1 MTFRA
6 FIDQLKENGK
16 LVEILQPTSPRFEA
30 SRIAKTAKSPVLFH
44 NVSGSKVIMNLLGSR
59 DELASMLGVPKE
71 EIIMKLSE
79 VSPEGEVRLV
89 SESPTLEVIED
100 KVDLTKLPILTH
112 FEKDGAPYITA
123 GIVVS
128 EYGGTINASIHR
140 LMLAGKDK
148 LAVRLVPPRHTYL
161 LHKKAAEKGEPLPVA
176 IVLGCDPTIIYAT
189 STRVPVGK
197 EFEYAA
203 SLRGA
208 PVELFECANGVKV
221 PHAEIVLEGYID
233 PVERVNEGP
242 FVDITG
248 TYDVVRKEPVI
259 HITRIIHRKDPIYHG
274 ILPAG
279 PEHLLM
285 MGVPYEPRIYRAV
298 GEVTTVKN
306 VVLTEGGCCYLHAV
320 VQIEKQTEGDGK
332 NAIMAAFAAHTS
344 LKHVVV
350 VDEDINI
357 FDPNDVEFAIAT
369 RVKGDMDIL
378 IIPNVRG
385 SSLDPRG
392 APDGTTT
399 KVGIDATKVLVEME
413 NFERAGFRI
422 AGTLTLPCRSEI
434 HSRPASPIVL

>member
-1 MTFRA
+1 MSFRE
-6 FIDQLKENGK
+6 FIDRLKENGK
-16 LVEILQPTSPRFEA
+16 LVEVQKAVSPKFEA
-30 SRIAKTAKSPVLFH
+30 SRIAKQTKAPVLFH
-44 NVSGSKVIMNLLGSR
+44 DISGSKVIMNLLGSR
-59 DELASMLGVPKE
+59 EELAAMLKVPKE
-71 EIIMKLSE
+71 EIISKLSA

-89 SESPTLEVIED
+89 SDSPTLEVVED
-100 KVDLTKLPILTH
+100 EVDLTKLPILTH
-112 FEKDGAPYITA
+112 FEKDGAPYLTA

-128 EYGGTINASIHR
+128 EYGGTVNASIHR
-140 LMLAGKDK
+140 LMLLGKDR
-148 LAVRLVPPRHTYL
+148 LAARLVPPRHTYL
-161 LHKKAAEKGEPLPVA
+161 LHRKAAEKGEPLPVA

-203 SLRGA
+203 ALRGG
-208 PVELFECANGVKV
+208 PIELFECENGVKV
-221 PHAEIVLEGYID
+221 PHSEIVLEGYIE
-233 PVERVNEGP
+233 PGERVDEGP

-248 TYDVVRKEPVI
+248 TYDHVRKEPVI
-259 HITRIIHRKDPIYHG
+259 RITRVLHRKDPIYHG

-285 MGVPYEPRIYRAV
+285 MGVPYEPRIFRAV
-298 GEVTTVKN
+298 GEVTTVRN

-350 VDEDINI
+350 VDEDIDI

-369 RVKGDMDIL
+369 RVKGDTDLM

-399 KVGIDATKVLVEME
+399 KIGIDATKVLVEKE
-413 NFERAGFRI
+413 NFERA
-422 AGTLTLPCRSEI
+422 EI
-434 HSRPASPIVL
+434 PE

>member
-1 MTFRA
+1 MSFRD

-16 LVEILQPTSPRFEA
+16 LVEIPQPVSPVFEA
-30 SRIAKTAKSPVLFH
+30 SRIAKRVKDPVLFH
-44 NVSGSKVIMNLLGSR
+44 DVSGSKVIMNLLGSR

-71 EIIMKLSE
+71 EIIKRLSE
-79 VSPEGEVRLV
+79 VSPKGAVILA
-89 SESPTLEVIED
+89 SESPTQEVVEN
-100 KVDLTKLPILTH
+100 KVDLRKLPILTH

-128 EYGGTINASIHR
+128 QYGGVMNASIHR

-148 LAVRLVPPRHTYL
+148 LAARLVPPRHTYL
-161 LHKKAAEKGEPLPVA
+161 LYKKAAENGDPLPVA
-176 IVLGCDPTIIYAT
+176 IVIGCDPLIIYAT

-203 SLRGA
+203 ALRGL
-208 PVELFECANGVKV
+208 PVEVFECENGVKV

-233 PVERVNEGP
+233 PVEKVDEGP

-248 TYDVVRKEPVI
+248 TYDVVRKEPI
-259 HITRIIHRKDPIYHG
+259 IRITRVIHRKDPIYHG

-344 LKHVVV
+344 LKHVVI
-350 VDEDINI
+350 VDDDINI

-369 RVKGDMDIL
+369 RVKGDKDIL
-378 IIPNVRG
+378 IITNVRG

-399 KVGIDATKVLVEME
+399 KVGVDATKVLVEKE
-413 NFERAGFRI
+413 KFERAI
-422 AGTLTLPCRSEI
+422 IPEE
-434 HSRPASPIVL
+434 

>member
-1 MTFRA
+1 MSFRTF
-6 FIDQLKENGK
+6 INQLKENGK
-16 LVEILQPTSPRFEA
+16 LVEVLQPVSPKFEA
-30 SRIAKTAKSPVLFH
+30 SRIAKKTKAPVLFH
-44 NVSGSKVIMNLLGSR
+44 DVSGSKVIMNLLGSR
-59 DELASMLGVPKE
+59 EELASMLGVPKE
-71 EIIMKLSE
+71 EIIKKLSQ
-79 VSPEGEVRLV
+79 VSPEGEIKVV
-89 SESPTLEVIED
+89 SESPTLEVIE
-100 KVDLTKLPILTH
+100 KEVDLTKLPILTH

-123 GIVVS
+123 GIIVS
-128 EYGGTINASIHR
+128 EYEGVMNASIHR

-148 LAVRLVPPRHTYL
+148 LAARLVPPRHTYL
-161 LHKKAAEKGEPLPVA
+161 LYKKAAEKGKTLPVA
-176 IVLGCDPTIIYAT
+176 IVLGCDPTITYAT

-197 EFEYAA
+197 EFEYASA
-203 SLRGA
+203 LRGA
-208 PVELFECANGVKV
+208 PVELFECENGIKV
-221 PHAEIVLEGYID
+221 PHSEIVLEGYVDPTEKID
-233 PVERVNEGP
+233 EGP

-248 TYDVVRKEPVI
+248 TYDLVRKEPVI

-306 VVLTEGGCCYLHAV
+306 VVLTEGGCCYLHAI

-344 LKHVVV
+344 LKHVVI

-357 FDPNDVEFAIAT
+357 FDPHDVEFAVAT
-369 RVKGDMDIL
+369 RVKGDIDIL

-399 KVGIDATKVLVEME
+399 KVGVDATKVLVEKE
-413 NFERAGFRI
+413 NFERAI
-422 AGTLTLPCRSEI
+422 IPET
-434 HSRPASPIVL
+434 

>member
-1 MTFRA
+1 MPMSFRT

-16 LVEILQPTSPRFEA
+16 LVEISRPASPRFEA
-30 SRIAKTAKSPVLFH
+30 SRIAKKTKSPVLFH
-44 NVSGSKVIMNLLGSR
+44 DVSGSKVIMNLLGSR
-59 DELASMLGVPKE
+59 DELASMLGVSKE
-71 EIIMKLSE
+71 EIIRKLSE
-79 VSPEGEVRLV
+79 TSPEGEIKVV
-89 SESPTLEVIED
+89 TDSPTLEVIEEE
-100 KVDLTKLPILTH
+100 VDLTKLPILTH

-128 EYGGTINASIHR
+128 EYDGVMNASIHR

-148 LAVRLVPPRHTYL
+148 LAARLVPPRHTYL
-161 LHKKAAEKGEPLPVA
+161 LHKKALEKGEPLPVA
-176 IVLGCDPTIIYAT
+176 IVIGCDPTIIYAT

-203 SLRGA
+203 ALRGA
-208 PVELFECANGVKV
+208 PVELFECKNGIKV
-221 PHAEIVLEGYID
+221 PHAEIVLEGYVD
-233 PVERVNEGP
+233 PLEKVDEGP

-248 TYDVVRKEPVI
+248 TYDLVRKEPVI

-320 VQIEKQTEGDGK
+320 IQIEKQTEGDGK

-350 VDEDINI
+350 VDDDINI
-357 FDPNDVEFAIAT
+357 LDPNDVEFAIAT
-369 RVKGDMDIL
+369 RVKGDIDIL

-399 KVGIDATKVLVEME
+399 KVGIDATKILVKKE
-413 NFERAGFRI
+413 NFERATI
-422 AGTLTLPCRSEI
+422 PEDYE
-434 HSRPASPIVL
+434 

>member
-1 MTFRA
+1 MSFRA

-16 LVEILQPTSPRFEA
+16 LVEIPQPVSPKFEA
-30 SRIAKTAKSPVLFH
+30 SRIAKTIKDPVLFH
-44 NVSGSKVIMNLLGSR
+44 DVSGSKVIMNLLGSR
-59 DELASMLGVPKE
+59 DELASLLGVPKE
-71 EIIMKLSE
+71 EIIKRLSE
-79 VSPEGEVRLV
+79 VSPKGTVMLV
-89 SESPTLEVIED
+89 SESPTLEVVEN

-128 EYGGTINASIHR
+128 EYGGIMNASIHR

-148 LAVRLVPPRHTYL
+148 LAARLVPPRHTYL
-161 LHKKAAEKGEPLPVA
+161 LHKKAAENGEPLPVA
-176 IVLGCDPTIIYAT
+176 IVIGCDPLIIYAT

-203 SLRGA
+203 ALRGL
-208 PVELFECANGVKV
+208 PVEVFECENGVKV

-233 PVERVNEGP
+233 PVEKVDEGP

-259 HITRIIHRKDPIYHG
+259 RITRIIHRKDPIYHG

-285 MGVPYEPRIYRAV
+285 MGIPYEPRIYKAV

-357 FDPNDVEFAIAT
+357 FDLNDVEFAIAT
-369 RVKGDMDIL
+369 RVKGDLDIL
-378 IIPNVRG
+378 VIPNVRG

-399 KVGIDATKVLVEME
+399 KVGIDATKVLVEKE
-413 NFERAGFRI
+413 NFERAVI
-422 AGTLTLPCRSEI
+422 PE
-434 HSRPASPIVL
+434 

>member
-1 MTFRA
+1 MSFRA

-16 LVEILQPTSPRFEA
+16 LVEIPQPVSPIFEA
-30 SRIAKTAKSPVLFH
+30 SRIAKTTKAPVLFH
-44 NVSGSKVIMNLLGSR
+44 DISGSKVIMNLLGSR

-71 EIIMKLSE
+71 EIIKRLSE

-100 KVDLTKLPILTH
+100 QVDLTKLPILTH

-128 EYGGTINASIHR
+128 EYRGTINASIHR

-203 SLRGA
+203 ALRGA

-221 PHAEIVLEGYID
+221 PHAEIVLEGYVD
-233 PVERVNEGP
+233 PVERVDEGP

-259 HITRIIHRKDPIYHG
+259 QITRIIHRKDPIYHG

-285 MGVPYEPRIYRAV
+285 MGVPYEPRIYKAV
-298 GEVTTVKN
+298 GEVTTIKN
-306 VVLTEGGCCYLHAV
+306 LVLTEGGCCYLHAV

-378 IIPNVRG
+378 IVPNVRG

-399 KVGIDATKVLVEME
+399 KVGIDATKVLVEKE
-413 NFERAGFRI
+413 NFERAVI
-422 AGTLTLPCRSEI
+422 PEEEI
-434 HSRPASPIVL
+434 KGQ

>member
-1 MTFRA
+1 MSYRD
-6 FIDQLKENGK
+6 FIDRLKENGK
-16 LVEILQPTSPRFEA
+16 LVEIPQPVSPIFEA
-30 SRIAKTAKSPVLFH
+30 SRIAKTTKAPVLFH
-44 NVSGSKVIMNLLGSR
+44 DISGSKVIMNLLGSR

-71 EIIMKLSE
+71 EIIKRLSE

-89 SESPTLEVIED
+89 SESPTLEIIED
-100 KVDLTKLPILTH
+100 QVDLTKLPILTH

-128 EYGGTINASIHR
+128 EYRGTINASIHR

-203 SLRGA
+203 ALRGA

-221 PHAEIVLEGYID
+221 PHAEIVLEGYVD
-233 PVERVNEGP
+233 PVERVDEGP

-259 HITRIIHRKDPIYHG
+259 QITRIIHRKDPIYHG

-285 MGVPYEPRIYRAV
+285 MGVPYEPRIYRTV

-378 IIPNVRG
+378 IISNVRG

-399 KVGIDATKVLVEME
+399 KVGIDATKVLVEKE
-413 NFERAGFRI
+413 NFERAVI
-422 AGTLTLPCRSEI
+422 PEE
-434 HSRPASPIVL
+434 

>member
-1 MTFRA
+1 MSFRTF
-6 FIDQLKENGK
+6 INQLKENGK
-16 LVEILQPTSPRFEA
+16 LVEIFQSVSPRFEA
-30 SRIAKTAKSPVLFH
+30 SKIAKNTKTPVLFH
-44 NVSGSKVIMNLLGSR
+44 DISGSKVIMNLLGSR

-71 EIIMKLSE
+71 EIIKKLSE
-79 VSPEGEVRLV
+79 VSPEGEVKLV

-100 KVDLTKLPILTH
+100 QVDLTKLPILTH
-112 FEKDGAPYITA
+112 FEKDGSPYITA

-148 LAVRLVPPRHTYL
+148 LAARLVPPRHTYL

-203 SLRGA
+203 ALRGA
-208 PVELFECANGVKV
+208 PIELFECANGVKV

-233 PVERVNEGP
+233 PVERIDEGP

-285 MGVPYEPRIYRAV
+285 MGVPYEPRIYRSV

-350 VDEDINI
+350 VDENINI

-399 KVGIDATKVLVEME
+399 KVGIDATKVLVEKE
-413 NFERAGFRI
+413 NFERAVI
-422 AGTLTLPCRSEI
+422 PE
-434 HSRPASPIVL
+434 

>member
-1 MTFRA
+1 MTCRD
-6 FIDQLKENGK
+6 FIDLLKESGK
-16 LVEILQPTSPRFEA
+16 LVEVKQPVSPRFEA
-30 SRIAKTAKSPVLFH
+30 SRIAKKTKAPVLFH
-44 NVSGSKVIMNLLGSR
+44 DISGSKVIMNLLGSR
-59 DELASMLGVPKE
+59 DELSSMLGVPKE
-71 EIIMKLSE
+71 EIIKRLSE
-79 VSPEGEVRLV
+79 VSPEGEVQLV
-89 SESPTLEVIED
+89 QDSPTLEVIED
-100 KVDLTKLPILTH
+100 DVDLTKLPILTH

-128 EYGGTINASIHR
+128 EYGGVMNASIHR
-140 LMLAGKDK
+140 LMLVGKDK
-148 LAVRLVPPRHTYL
+148 LAARLVPPRHTYL
-161 LHKKAAEKGEPLPVA
+161 LHKKAAEKGELLPVA

-203 SLRGA
+203 ALRGA
-208 PVELFECANGVKV
+208 PVELFECSNGVKV
-221 PHAEIVLEGYID
+221 PHSEIVLEGYVD
-233 PVERVNEGP
+233 PKERVEEGP

-320 VQIEKQTEGDGK
+320 VQIEKQTEGDAK

-399 KVGIDATKVLVEME
+399 KVGIDATKVLIEKE
-413 NFERAGFRI
+413 NFERAI
-422 AGTLTLPCRSEI
+422 IPEE
-434 HSRPASPIVL
+434 

>member
-1 MTFRA
+1 MSFRD

-16 LVEILQPTSPRFEA
+16 LVEIPQSVSPVFEA
-30 SRIAKTAKSPVLFH
+30 SRIANRVKDPVLFH
-44 NVSGSKVIMNLLGSR
+44 DVSGSKVVMNLLGSR

-71 EIIMKLSE
+71 EIIKRLSE
-79 VSPEGEVRLV
+79 VSPKGAVILV
-89 SESPTLEVIED
+89 SDSPTQEVVEN
-100 KVDLTKLPILTH
+100 KVDLKKLPILTH

-128 EYGGTINASIHR
+128 EYESIMNASIHR

-161 LHKKAAEKGEPLPVA
+161 LHKKAAENGDLLPVA
-176 IVLGCDPTIIYAT
+176 IVIGCDPLIIYAA

-203 SLRGA
+203 ALRGL
-208 PVELFECANGVKV
+208 PVEVFECENGVKV

-233 PVERVNEGP
+233 PVEKIDEGP

-259 HITRIIHRKDPIYHG
+259 RITRIIHRKDPIYHG

-298 GEVTTVKN
+298 VEVTTVKN

-332 NAIMAAFAAHTS
+332 NAIMAAFTAHTS

-357 FDPNDVEFAIAT
+357 FDPKDVEFAIAT

-378 IIPNVRG
+378 IITNVRG

-399 KVGIDATKVLVEME
+399 KVGIDATKVLVKKES
-413 NFERAGFRI
+413 FERATI
-422 AGTLTLPCRSEI
+422 PEEE
-434 HSRPASPIVL
+434 

>member
-1 MTFRA
+1 MSFRA

-16 LVEILQPTSPRFEA
+16 LVEIPQPVSPKFEA
-30 SRIAKTAKSPVLFH
+30 SRIAKTIKDPVLFH
-44 NVSGSKVIMNLLGSR
+44 DVSGSKVIMNLLGSR
-59 DELASMLGVPKE
+59 DELASLLGVPKE
-71 EIIMKLSE
+71 EIIKRLSE
-79 VSPEGEVRLV
+79 VSPKGTVMLV
-89 SESPTLEVIED
+89 SQSPTLEVVEN

-128 EYGGTINASIHR
+128 EYGGVMNASIHR

-148 LAVRLVPPRHTYL
+148 LAARLVPPRHTYL
-161 LHKKAAEKGEPLPVA
+161 LHKKAAENGEPLPVA
-176 IVLGCDPTIIYAT
+176 IVIGCDPLIIYAT

-203 SLRGA
+203 ALRGL
-208 PVELFECANGVKV
+208 PVEVFECENGVKV

-233 PVERVNEGP
+233 PVEKVNEGP

-259 HITRIIHRKDPIYHG
+259 RITRIIHRKDPIYHG

-285 MGVPYEPRIYRAV
+285 MGIPYEPRIYKAV

-369 RVKGDMDIL
+369 RVKGDLDIL
-378 IIPNVRG
+378 VIPNVRG

-399 KVGIDATKVLVEME
+399 KVGIDATKVLVEKE
-413 NFERAGFRI
+413 NFERAVI
-422 AGTLTLPCRSEI
+422 PEE
-434 HSRPASPIVL
+434 

>member
-1 MTFRA
+1 MSFRA

-16 LVEILQPTSPRFEA
+16 LVEIPQPVSPKFEA
-30 SRIAKTAKSPVLFH
+30 SRIAKTIKDPVLFH
-44 NVSGSKVIMNLLGSR
+44 DVSGSKVIMNLLGSR
-59 DELASMLGVPKE
+59 DELASLLGVPKE
-71 EIIMKLSE
+71 EIIKRLSE
-79 VSPEGEVRLV
+79 VSPKGTVMLV
-89 SESPTLEVIED
+89 SESPTLEVVEN

-128 EYGGTINASIHR
+128 EYGGIMNASIHR

-148 LAVRLVPPRHTYL
+148 LAARLVPPRHTYL
-161 LHKKAAEKGEPLPVA
+161 LHKKAAENGEPLPVA
-176 IVLGCDPTIIYAT
+176 IVIGCDPLIIYAT

-203 SLRGA
+203 ALRGL
-208 PVELFECANGVKV
+208 PVEVFECENGVKV

-233 PVERVNEGP
+233 PVEKVNEGP

-259 HITRIIHRKDPIYHG
+259 RISRIIHRKDPIYHG

-285 MGVPYEPRIYRAV
+285 MGIPYEPRIYKAV

-369 RVKGDMDIL
+369 RVKGDLDIL
-378 IIPNVRG
+378 VIPNVRG

-399 KVGIDATKVLVEME
+399 KVGIDATKVLVEKE
-413 NFERAGFRI
+413 NFERAVI
-422 AGTLTLPCRSEI
+422 PEE
-434 HSRPASPIVL
+434 

>member
-1 MTFRA
+1 MSFRA

-16 LVEILQPTSPRFEA
+16 LVEIPQPVSPKFEA
-30 SRIAKTAKSPVLFH
+30 SRIAKTIKDPVFFH
-44 NVSGSKVIMNLLGSR
+44 DVSGSKVIMNLLGSR
-59 DELASMLGVPKE
+59 DELASLLGVPKE
-71 EIIMKLSE
+71 EIIKRLSE
-79 VSPEGEVRLV
+79 VSPKGTVMLV
-89 SESPTLEVIED
+89 SESPTLEVVEN

-128 EYGGTINASIHR
+128 EYGGIMNASIHR

-148 LAVRLVPPRHTYL
+148 LVARLVPPRHTYL
-161 LHKKAAEKGEPLPVA
+161 LHKKAAENGEPLPVA
-176 IVLGCDPTIIYAT
+176 IVIGCDPLIIYAT

-203 SLRGA
+203 ALRGL
-208 PVELFECANGVKV
+208 PVEVFECENGVKV

-233 PVERVNEGP
+233 PVEKVNEGP

-259 HITRIIHRKDPIYHG
+259 RITRIIHRKDPIYHG

-285 MGVPYEPRIYRAV
+285 MGIPYEPRIYKAV

-369 RVKGDMDIL
+369 RVKGDLDIL
-378 IIPNVRG
+378 VIPNVRG

-399 KVGIDATKVLVEME
+399 KVGIDATKVLVEKE
-413 NFERAGFRI
+413 NFERAVI
-422 AGTLTLPCRSEI
+422 PEE
-434 HSRPASPIVL
+434 

>member
-1 MTFRA
+1 MSFRD
-6 FIDQLKENGK
+6 FIDQLKTSGK
-16 LVEILQPTSPRFEA
+16 LVEIQDPVSPEFEA
-30 SRIAKTAKSPVLFH
+30 SRIAKQTKAPILFH
-44 NVSGSKVIMNLLGSR
+44 DISGSKVIMNLLGSR
-59 DELASMLGVPKE
+59 EELASMLKVPKE
-71 EIIMKLSE
+71 EIIRKLSE
-79 VSPEGEVRLV
+79 VSPEGEVKLV
-89 SESPTLEVIED
+89 SDSPTLEVVEEE
-100 KVDLTKLPILTH
+100 VDLTKLPILTH

-128 EYGGTINASIHR
+128 EYEGTMNASIHR

-148 LAVRLVPPRHTYL
+148 LAARLVPPRHTYL

-197 EFEYAA
+197 EFEYASA
-203 SLRGA
+203 LKGA
-208 PVELFECANGVKV
+208 PVELFECENGVKV
-221 PHAEIVLEGYID
+221 PHSEIVLEGYID
-233 PVERVNEGP
+233 PVERVDEGP

-248 TYDVVRKEPVI
+248 TYDLVRKEPVI
-259 HITRIIHRKDPIYHG
+259 RITRVIHRKDPVYHG
-274 ILPAG
+274 ILPSG

-357 FDPNDVEFAIAT
+357 FDPNDVEFAVAT
-369 RVKGDMDIL
+369 RVKGDIDIL
-378 IIPNVRG
+378 TIPNVRG

-399 KVGIDATKVLVEME
+399 KVGIDATKVLVEKE
-413 NFERAGFRI
+413 NFERAVIPG
-422 AGTLTLPCRSEI
+422 E
-434 HSRPASPIVL
+434 

>member
-16 LVEILQPTSPRFEA
+16 LVEIFQSVSPRFEA
-30 SRIAKTAKSPVLFH
+30 SRIARAAKAPIFFH
-44 NVSGSKVIMNLLGSR
+44 NISGSKVIMNLLGSR

-71 EIIMKLSE
+71 EIIKRLSE

-100 KVDLTKLPILTH
+100 QVDLTKLPILTH

-161 LHKKAAEKGEPLPVA
+161 LHKKAAEKGELLPVA
-176 IVLGCDPTIIYAT
+176 IVLSCDPTIIYAT

-203 SLRGA
+203 ALRGA

-233 PVERVNEGP
+233 PVEKIDEGP

-248 TYDVVRKEPVI
+248 TYDVIRKEPVI
-259 HITRIIHRKDPIYHG
+259 HITRVIHRKDPIYHG

-344 LKHVVV
+344 LKHVVI

-369 RVKGDMDIL
+369 RVKGDVDIL

-399 KVGIDATKVLVEME
+399 KVGIDATKVLIEKE
-413 NFERAGFRI
+413 NFERAVI
-422 AGTLTLPCRSEI
+422 PEE
-434 HSRPASPIVL
+434 

>member
-1 MTFRA
+1 MSFRTF
-6 FIDQLKENGK
+6 INQLKENGK
-16 LVEILQPTSPRFEA
+16 LVEITQPVSPRFEA
-30 SRIAKTAKSPVLFH
+30 SRIAKKTKAPVLFH
-44 NVSGSKVIMNLLGSR
+44 DISGSKAIMNLLGSR

-71 EIIMKLSE
+71 EIIKRLSE
-79 VSPEGEVRLV
+79 VSPKGTVSHV
-89 SESPTLEVIED
+89 SESPTLEVVEEE
-100 KVDLTKLPILTH
+100 VDLTKLPILTH

-123 GIVVS
+123 GIVFS
-128 EYGGTINASIHR
+128 EYGGVMNASIHR

-148 LAVRLVPPRHTYL
+148 LAARLVPPRHTYL

-197 EFEYAA
+197 ELEYAA
-203 SLRGA
+203 ALRGA
-208 PVELFECANGVKV
+208 PVEVFECANGVKV
-221 PHAEIVLEGYID
+221 PHAEIVLEGYVD
-233 PVERVNEGP
+233 PVEKIDEGP

-248 TYDVVRKEPVI
+248 TYDLVRKEPVI
-259 HITRIIHRKDPIYHG
+259 HITRIIRRKDPIYYG

-350 VDEDINI
+350 VDDDINI

-378 IIPNVRG
+378 IISNVRG

-399 KVGIDATKVLVEME
+399 KVGIDATKVLVEKE
-413 NFERAGFRI
+413 NFERAVI
-422 AGTLTLPCRSEI
+422 PEE
-434 HSRPASPIVL
+434 

>member
-1 MTFRA
+1 MIFRD
-6 FIDQLKENGK
+6 FIDQLKTNGK
-16 LVEILQPTSPRFEA
+16 LVEIQHPVSPEFEA
-30 SRIAKTAKSPVLFH
+30 SRIAKQTKAPILFH
-44 NVSGSKVIMNLLGSR
+44 DISGSKVIMNLLGSR
-59 DELASMLGVPKE
+59 EELASMLGVPKE
-71 EIIMKLSE
+71 EIIRKLSE
-79 VSPEGEVRLV
+79 VSPKGEVKLV
-89 SESPTLEVIED
+89 SESPTLEVVEEE
-100 KVDLTKLPILTH
+100 VDLTKLPILTH

-128 EYGGTINASIHR
+128 EYEGSMNASIHR

-148 LAVRLVPPRHTYL
+148 LAARLVPPRHTYL

-197 EFEYAA
+197 EFEYASA
-203 SLRGA
+203 LKGA
-208 PVELFECANGVKV
+208 PVELFECENGVKV
-221 PHAEIVLEGYID
+221 PHSEIVLEGYID
-233 PVERVNEGP
+233 PVERVDEGP

-248 TYDVVRKEPVI
+248 TYDHVRKEPVI
-259 HITRIIHRKDPIYHG
+259 HITRVIHRKDPIYHG
-274 ILPAG
+274 ILPSG

-285 MGVPYEPRIYRAV
+285 MGVPYEPRIYRSV

-369 RVKGDMDIL
+369 RVKGDIDIL
-378 IIPNVRG
+378 TIPNVRG

-399 KVGIDATKVLVEME
+399 KVGIDATKVLVEKE
-413 NFERAGFRI
+413 NFERAVIPG
-422 AGTLTLPCRSEI
+422 E
-434 HSRPASPIVL
+434 

>member
-1 MTFRA
+1 MSFRTF
-6 FIDQLKENGK
+6 INQLKENGK
-16 LVEILQPTSPRFEA
+16 LVEIFQSVSPRFEA
-30 SRIAKTAKSPVLFH
+30 SKIAKNTKTPVLFH
-44 NVSGSKVIMNLLGSR
+44 DISGSKVIMNLLGSR

-71 EIIMKLSE
+71 EIIKKLSE
-79 VSPEGEVRLV
+79 VSPEGEVKLV

-100 KVDLTKLPILTH
+100 HVDLTKLPILTH

-148 LAVRLVPPRHTYL
+148 LAARLVPPRHTYL

-203 SLRGA
+203 ALRGA
-208 PVELFECANGVKV
+208 PIELFECANGVKV

-233 PVERVNEGP
+233 PVERIDEGP

-285 MGVPYEPRIYRAV
+285 MGVPYEPRIYRSV
-298 GEVTTVKN
+298 GEVTTVRN

-378 IIPNVRG
+378 IISNVRG

-399 KVGIDATKVLVEME
+399 KVGIDATKVLVEKE
-413 NFERAGFRI
+413 NFERAVI
-422 AGTLTLPCRSEI
+422 PE
-434 HSRPASPIVL
+434 

>member
-1 MTFRA
+1 MTCRD
-6 FIDQLKENGK
+6 FIDLLKESGK
-16 LVEILQPTSPRFEA
+16 LVEVKQPVSPRFEA
-30 SRIAKTAKSPVLFH
+30 SRIAKKTKAPVLFH
-44 NVSGSKVIMNLLGSR
+44 DISGSKVIMNLLGSR

-71 EIIMKLSE
+71 EIIKRLSE
-79 VSPEGEVRLV
+79 VSPEGEVQLV
-89 SESPTLEVIED
+89 QDSPTLEVIED
-100 KVDLTKLPILTH
+100 DVDLTKLPILTH

-128 EYGGTINASIHR
+128 EYGDVMNASIHR
-140 LMLAGKDK
+140 LMLVGKDK
-148 LAVRLVPPRHTYL
+148 LAARLVPPRHTYL
-161 LHKKAAEKGEPLPVA
+161 LHKKASEKGEPLPVA

-203 SLRGA
+203 ALRGA
-208 PVELFECANGVKV
+208 PVELFECSNGVKV
-221 PHAEIVLEGYID
+221 PHSEIVLEGYVD
-233 PVERVNEGP
+233 PKERVEEGP

-298 GEVTTVKN
+298 GDVTTVKN

-320 VQIEKQTEGDGK
+320 VQIEKQTEGDAK

-399 KVGIDATKVLVEME
+399 KVGIDATKVLIEKE
-413 NFERAGFRI
+413 NFERAI
-422 AGTLTLPCRSEI
+422 IPEE
-434 HSRPASPIVL
+434 

>member
-1 MTFRA
+1 MSFRE
-6 FIDQLKENGK
+6 FIDRLKENGK
-16 LVEILQPTSPRFEA
+16 LVEIPQSVSPKFEA
-30 SRIAKTAKSPVLFH
+30 SRIAKQTKAPVLFH
-44 NVSGSKVIMNLLGSR
+44 DISGSKVIMNLLGSR
-59 DELASMLGVPKE
+59 EELAAMLKVPKE
-71 EIIMKLSE
+71 EIISRLSE
-79 VSPEGEVRLV
+79 VSPEGEVRAV
-89 SESPTLEVIED
+89 SDSPTLEVIEAE
-100 KVDLTKLPILTH
+100 VDLTKLPILTH
-112 FEKDGAPYITA
+112 FEKDGGPYITA

-128 EYGGTINASIHR
+128 EYGGSVNASIHR
-140 LMLAGKDK
+140 LMLLGKDK
-148 LAVRLVPPRHTYL
+148 LAARLVPPRHTYL
-161 LHKKAAEKGEPLPVA
+161 LHRKAAENGEPLPVA

-203 SLRGA
+203 ALRGG
-208 PVELFECANGVKV
+208 PIELFECENGVKV
-221 PHAEIVLEGYID
+221 PHSEIVLEGYID
-233 PVERVNEGP
+233 PEERVDEGP

-248 TYDVVRKEPVI
+248 TYDHVRKEPVI
-259 HITRIIHRKDPIYHG
+259 RITRVLHRKDPIYHA

-285 MGVPYEPRIYRAV
+285 MGVPYEPRIFRAV

-369 RVKGDMDIL
+369 RVKGDKDLM

-392 APDGTTT
+392 ATDGTTT
-399 KVGIDATKVLVEME
+399 KVGIDATKVLVEKE
-413 NFERAGFRI
+413 NFERA
-422 AGTLTLPCRSEI
+422 EI
-434 HSRPASPIVL
+434 PE

>member
-1 MTFRA
+1 MSFRTF
-6 FIDQLKENGK
+6 INQLKENGK
-16 LVEILQPTSPRFEA
+16 LVEIFQSVSPRFEA
-30 SRIAKTAKSPVLFH
+30 SKIAKNTKTPVLFH
-44 NVSGSKVIMNLLGSR
+44 DISGSKVIMNLLGSR

-71 EIIMKLSE
+71 EIIKKLSE
-79 VSPEGEVRLV
+79 VSPEGEVKLV

-100 KVDLTKLPILTH
+100 QVDLTKLPILTH

-148 LAVRLVPPRHTYL
+148 LAARLVPPRHTYL

-203 SLRGA
+203 ALRGA
-208 PVELFECANGVKV
+208 PIELFECANGVKV

-233 PVERVNEGP
+233 PVERIDEGP

-259 HITRIIHRKDPIYHG
+259 HITRVIHRKDPIYHG

-285 MGVPYEPRIYRAV
+285 MGVPYEPRIYRSV

-399 KVGIDATKVLVEME
+399 KVGIDATKVLVEKE
-413 NFERAGFRI
+413 NFERAAI
-422 AGTLTLPCRSEI
+422 PE
-434 HSRPASPIVL
+434 

>member
-1 MTFRA
+1 MSFRTF
-6 FIDQLKENGK
+6 INQLKENGK
-16 LVEILQPTSPRFEA
+16 LVEILQPVSPRFEA
-30 SRIAKTAKSPVLFH
+30 SKIAKNTKTPVLFH
-44 NVSGSKVIMNLLGSR
+44 DISGSKVIMNLLGSR

-71 EIIMKLSE
+71 EIIKKLSE
-79 VSPEGEVRLV
+79 VSPEGEVKLV

-100 KVDLTKLPILTH
+100 QVDLTKLPILTH

-148 LAVRLVPPRHTYL
+148 LAARLVPPRHTYL

-203 SLRGA
+203 ALRGA
-208 PVELFECANGVKV
+208 PIELFECANGVKV

-233 PVERVNEGP
+233 PVERIDEGP

-285 MGVPYEPRIYRAV
+285 MGVPYEPRIYRSV

-378 IIPNVRG
+378 IISNVRG

-399 KVGIDATKVLVEME
+399 KVGIDATKVLVEKE
-413 NFERAGFRI
+413 NFERAVI
-422 AGTLTLPCRSEI
+422 PE
-434 HSRPASPIVL
+434 

>member
-16 LVEILQPTSPRFEA
+16 LVEIFQSVSPRFEA
-30 SRIAKTAKSPVLFH
+30 SRIARAAKAPVFFH
-44 NVSGSKVIMNLLGSR
+44 NISGSKVIMNLLGSR

-71 EIIMKLSE
+71 EIIKRLSE

-100 KVDLTKLPILTH
+100 QVDLTKLPILTH

-161 LHKKAAEKGEPLPVA
+161 LHKKAAEKGELLPVA

-203 SLRGA
+203 ALRGA

-233 PVERVNEGP
+233 PVEKIDEGP

-248 TYDVVRKEPVI
+248 TYDVIRKEPVI
-259 HITRIIHRKDPIYHG
+259 HITRVIHRKDPIYHG

-344 LKHVVV
+344 LKHVVI

-369 RVKGDMDIL
+369 RVKGDVDIL

-399 KVGIDATKVLVEME
+399 KVGIDATKVLIEKE
-413 NFERAGFRI
+413 NFERAVI
-422 AGTLTLPCRSEI
+422 PEE
-434 HSRPASPIVL
+434 

>member
-1 MTFRA
+1 MSFRD

-16 LVEILQPTSPRFEA
+16 LVEIPQPVSPIFEA
-30 SRIAKTAKSPVLFH
+30 SRIAKTTKAPVLFH
-44 NVSGSKVIMNLLGSR
+44 DISGSKVIMNLLGSR
-59 DELASMLGVPKE
+59 EELASMLGVPKD
-71 EIIMKLSE
+71 EIIKKLSE
-79 VSPEGEVRLV
+79 VSPEGEVRFV
-89 SESPTLEVIED
+89 TESPTLEVVED
-100 KVDLTKLPILTH
+100 QVDLTKLPILTH

-148 LAVRLVPPRHTYL
+148 LAARLVPPRHTYL
-161 LHKKAAEKGEPLPVA
+161 LHKKAAEKGESLPVA

-189 STRVPVGK
+189 STRVPAGK

-203 SLRGA
+203 ALRGA

-221 PHAEIVLEGYID
+221 PHAEIVLEGYVD
-233 PVERVNEGP
+233 PVEKIDEGP

-378 IIPNVRG
+378 VISNVRG

-399 KVGIDATKVLVEME
+399 KVGIDATKILVEKE
-413 NFERAGFRI
+413 NFERAVI
-422 AGTLTLPCRSEI
+422 PEE
-434 HSRPASPIVL
+434 

>member
-1 MTFRA
+1 MSFRN
-6 FIDQLKENGK
+6 FIRQLKESGK
-16 LVEILQPTSPRFEA
+16 LVEIQHPVSPRFEA
-30 SRIAKTAKSPVLFH
+30 SRIAKQTKAPVLFH
-44 NVSGSKVIMNLLGSR
+44 DVSGSKVIMNLLGSR

-71 EIIMKLSE
+71 EIIRKLSE

-89 SESPTLEVIED
+89 SGSPTLEVVEEE
-100 KVDLTKLPILTH
+100 VDLTKLPILTH

-128 EYGGTINASIHR
+128 EYGGTMNASIHR
-140 LMLAGKDK
+140 LMLVGKDR
-148 LAVRLVPPRHTYL
+148 LAARLVPPRHTYI
-161 LHKKAAEKGEPLPVA
+161 LHKKAVEKGEPLPVA

-203 SLRGA
+203 ALRGA
-208 PVELFECANGVKV
+208 TVELFECENGVKV
-221 PHAEIVLEGYID
+221 PHSEIVLEGYID

-248 TYDVVRKEPVI
+248 TYDLVRKEPVI
-259 HITRIIHRKDPIYHG
+259 RITRIIHRKDPVYHG

-285 MGVPYEPRIYRAV
+285 MGVPYEPRILRAV

-357 FDPNDVEFAIAT
+357 FDPNDVEFAVAT

-399 KVGIDATKVLVEME
+399 KVGIDATKVLVEKE
-413 NFERAGFRI
+413 NFERAGI
-422 AGTLTLPCRSEI
+422 PEE
-434 HSRPASPIVL
+434 

>member
-1 MTFRA
+1 MSFRA

-16 LVEILQPTSPRFEA
+16 LVEISQPVSPRFEA
-30 SRIAKTAKSPVLFH
+30 SRIAKTTKAPVLFH
-44 NVSGSKVIMNLLGSR
+44 DISGSKVIMNLLGSR

-71 EIIMKLSE
+71 EIIKRLSE

-100 KVDLTKLPILTH
+100 QVDLTKLPILTH

-148 LAVRLVPPRHTYL
+148 LAARLVPPRHTYL

-203 SLRGA
+203 ALRGA

-221 PHAEIVLEGYID
+221 PHAEIVLEGYVD
-233 PVERVNEGP
+233 PVEKVDEGP

-378 IIPNVRG
+378 IISNVRG

-399 KVGIDATKVLVEME
+399 KVGIDATKVLVEKE
-413 NFERAGFRI
+413 NFERAVI
-422 AGTLTLPCRSEI
+422 PEE
-434 HSRPASPIVL
+434 

>member
-1 MTFRA
+1 MSFRA

-16 LVEILQPTSPRFEA
+16 LVEIPQSVSPKFEA
-30 SRIAKTAKSPVLFH
+30 SRIAKTIKDPVLFH
-44 NVSGSKVIMNLLGSR
+44 DVSGSKVIMNLLGSR
-59 DELASMLGVPKE
+59 DELASLLGVSKE
-71 EIIMKLSE
+71 EIIKRLSE
-79 VSPEGEVRLV
+79 VSPKGTVMLV
-89 SESPTLEVIED
+89 SESPTLEVVEN

-128 EYGGTINASIHR
+128 EYGGVMNASIHR

-148 LAVRLVPPRHTYL
+148 LAARLVPPRHTYL
-161 LHKKAAEKGEPLPVA
+161 LHKKTAENGEPLPIA
-176 IVLGCDPTIIYAT
+176 IVIGCDPLIIYAT

-203 SLRGA
+203 ALRGL
-208 PVELFECANGVKV
+208 PVEVFECENGVKV

-233 PVERVNEGP
+233 PVEKVNEGP

-259 HITRIIHRKDPIYHG
+259 RITRIIHRTDPIYHG

-285 MGVPYEPRIYRAV
+285 MGIPYEPRIYKAV

-369 RVKGDMDIL
+369 RVKGDLDIL
-378 IIPNVRG
+378 VIPNVRG

-399 KVGIDATKVLVEME
+399 KVGIDATKVLVEKE
-413 NFERAGFRI
+413 NFERAVI
-422 AGTLTLPCRSEI
+422 PEE
-434 HSRPASPIVL
+434 

>member
-16 LVEILQPTSPRFEA
+16 LVEIFQSVSPRFEA
-30 SRIAKTAKSPVLFH
+30 SRIARAAKAPVFFY
-44 NVSGSKVIMNLLGSR
+44 NISGSKVIMNLLGSR

-71 EIIMKLSE
+71 EIIKRLSE

-100 KVDLTKLPILTH
+100 QVDLTKLPILTH

-161 LHKKAAEKGEPLPVA
+161 LHKKAAEKGELLPVA

-203 SLRGA
+203 ALRGA

-233 PVERVNEGP
+233 PVEKIDEGP

-248 TYDVVRKEPVI
+248 TYDVIRKEPVI
-259 HITRIIHRKDPIYHG
+259 HITRVIHRKDPIYHG

-344 LKHVVV
+344 LKHVVI

-369 RVKGDMDIL
+369 RVKGDVDIL

-399 KVGIDATKVLVEME
+399 KVGIDATKVLIEKE
-413 NFERAGFRI
+413 NFERAVI
-422 AGTLTLPCRSEI
+422 PEE
-434 HSRPASPIVL
+434 

>member
-1 MTFRA
+1 MTYRD
-6 FIDQLKENGK
+6 FIDRLKESGK
-16 LVEILQPTSPRFEA
+16 LVEVQQPVSPMFEA
-30 SRIAKTAKSPVLFH
+30 SRIAKKTKAPVFFH
-44 NVSGSKVIMNLLGSR
+44 DISGSKVIMNLLGSR

-71 EIIMKLSE
+71 EIIKKLSE

-89 SESPTLEVIED
+89 SDSPTLEVIED
-100 KVDLTKLPILTH
+100 EVDLTKLPILTH

-123 GIVVS
+123 GIIVS
-128 EYGGTINASIHR
+128 EYGGMMNASIHR
-140 LMLAGKDK
+140 LMLVGKDK
-148 LAVRLVPPRHTYL
+148 LAARLVPPRHTYL
-161 LHKKAAEKGEPLPVA
+161 LHKKAAEKGESLPVA
-176 IVLGCDPTIIYAT
+176 IVIGCDPTITYAT
-189 STRVPVGK
+189 TTRVPVGK

-203 SLRGA
+203 ALREA
-208 PVELFECANGVKV
+208 PIELFECSNGVKV
-221 PHAEIVLEGYID
+221 PHSEIVLEGYID
-233 PVERVNEGP
+233 PKERVDEGP

-320 VQIEKQTEGDGK
+320 VQIEKQTEGDAK

-344 LKHVVV
+344 LKHVVI

-357 FDPNDVEFAIAT
+357 FDPNDVEFAIST

-378 IIPNVRG
+378 IVPNVRG

-399 KVGIDATKVLVEME
+399 KVGIDATKVLIEKE
-413 NFERAGFRI
+413 NFERAI
-422 AGTLTLPCRSEI
+422 IPKE
-434 HSRPASPIVL
+434 

>member
-1 MTFRA
+1 MSFRD

-16 LVEILQPTSPRFEA
+16 LVEIPQPVSPVFEA
-30 SRIAKTAKSPVLFH
+30 SRIAKRVKDPVLFH
-44 NVSGSKVIMNLLGSR
+44 DVSGSKVIMNLLGSR
-59 DELASMLGVPKE
+59 EELASMLGVPKE
-71 EIIMKLSE
+71 EIIKRLSE
-79 VSPEGEVRLV
+79 VSPKGEVILV
-89 SESPTLEVIED
+89 SESPTQEVMED
-100 KVDLTKLPILTH
+100 TVDLRKLPILTH

-128 EYGGTINASIHR
+128 EYEGTMNASIHR
-140 LMLAGKDK
+140 LMLVGNDK

-161 LHKKAAEKGEPLPVA
+161 LHKKAAENGDPLPIA
-176 IVLGCDPTIIYAT
+176 IVIGCDPLITYAT

-203 SLRGA
+203 ALREF
-208 PVELFECANGVKV
+208 PVEVFECENGVKV

-233 PVERVNEGP
+233 PEEKIDEGP

-248 TYDVVRKEPVI
+248 TYDLVRKEPVI
-259 HITRIIHRKDPIYHG
+259 RVTRVIHRKDPIYHG

-285 MGVPYEPRIYRAV
+285 MGVPYEPRIYKAV

-350 VDEDINI
+350 VDDDINI

-369 RVKGDMDIL
+369 RVKGDKDIL
-378 IIPNVRG
+378 VITNVRG

-399 KVGIDATKVLVEME
+399 KVGVDATKVLIEKE
-413 NFERAGFRI
+413 NFERAI
-422 AGTLTLPCRSEI
+422 IPE
-434 HSRPASPIVL
+434 

>member
-1 MTFRA
+1 MSFRTF
-6 FIDQLKENGK
+6 INQLNENGK
-16 LVEILQPTSPRFEA
+16 LVEIFQSVSPRFEA
-30 SRIAKTAKSPVLFH
+30 SKIAKNTKTPVLFH
-44 NVSGSKVIMNLLGSR
+44 DISGSKVIMNLLGSR

-71 EIIMKLSE
+71 EIIKKLSE
-79 VSPEGEVRLV
+79 VSPEGEVKLV

-100 KVDLTKLPILTH
+100 QVDLTKLPILTH

-148 LAVRLVPPRHTYL
+148 LAARLVPPRHTYL

-203 SLRGA
+203 ALRGA
-208 PVELFECANGVKV
+208 PIELFECANGVKV

-233 PVERVNEGP
+233 PVERIDEGP

-259 HITRIIHRKDPIYHG
+259 HITRVIHRKDPIYHG

-285 MGVPYEPRIYRAV
+285 MGVPYEPRIYRSV

-399 KVGIDATKVLVEME
+399 KVGIDATKVLVEKE
-413 NFERAGFRI
+413 NFERAVI
-422 AGTLTLPCRSEI
+422 PE
-434 HSRPASPIVL
+434 